1 MAFSILV
8 AIIMFFLTYNDVE
21 DFNEKYIWI
30 PIVFIIVSVVVVLAI
45 LARGIFVKPE
55 RIDVDEMIL

>member
-8 AIIMFFLTYNDVE
+8 SIIMFFLTYNDVE